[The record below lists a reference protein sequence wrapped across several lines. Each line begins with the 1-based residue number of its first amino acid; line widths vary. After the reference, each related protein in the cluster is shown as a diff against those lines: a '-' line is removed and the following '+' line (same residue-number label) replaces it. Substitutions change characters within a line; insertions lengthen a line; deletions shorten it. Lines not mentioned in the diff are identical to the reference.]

1 MSEVQPEN
9 LKTAEPQPP
18 VPVSSPSF
26 IDQLKMKIGNI
37 LSSWKVKV
45 GLVLS
50 VLLAVG
56 LFGFYWQHFV
66 ATMGLKQWSG
76 ESGAEP
82 ISCMV
87 RDTNDDQYVSCSA
100 KLDAQIVPLECGSS
114 ILNIG
119 CRVNYGAAAPPSA
132 RRPKP
137 AI

>member
-9 LKTAEPQPP
+9 IQTPKPQSPA
-18 VPVSSPSF
+18 PVSSPSF
-26 IDQLKMKIGNI
+26 IDQIKMKIGDI
-37 LSSWKVKV
+37 LSSWQVKV
-45 GLVLS
+45 GLVVS
-50 VLLAVG
+50 VVLVVG
-56 LFGFYWQHFV
+56 LSWFYWQHFV
-66 ATMGLKQWSG
+66 ATMGLKQWSS

-100 KLDAQIVPLECGSS
+100 KIDAQIVPLECGAS